1 MASRPRLGR
10 FARVIGAGMLLAA
23 ILPAAASAA
32 PSPDQCASN
41 RAITFSATVP
51 DGLRTV
57 GTKDVQWRATFTE
70 AATGQLLVDDGIFNE
85 VTIDP
90 AAPIYPNNVLIRLF
104 RSTTILANGDIIFV
118 PAMNPAQPARMHANV
133 SWLPDEKFFT
143 GPFVL
148 DFRYET
154 KNNHWS
160 AWYPTTAGPE
170 TSFCPE
176 LTKAIWK
183 QNYGWQEG

>member
-1 MASRPRLGR
+1 MASRLRLGR
-10 FARVIGAGMLLAA
+10 LARLLAA
-23 ILPAAASAA
+23 ASLVALVLPASVAAA

-41 RAITFSATVP
+41 RAITFSANVP

-57 GTKDVQWRATFTE
+57 GTKNVQWRATFTD
-70 AATGQLLVDDGIFNE
+70 AATGELIVDDGFINQ
-85 VTIDP
+85 VTIDS

-104 RSTTILANGDIIFV
+104 RSTTILANGDVIFV
-118 PAMNPAQPARMHANV
+118 STINPAQPARMHANV

-143 GPFVL
+143 GNFVF

-160 AWYPTTAGPE
+160 SWYPATAGPE

-183 QNYGWQEG
+183 QNYGWQAG